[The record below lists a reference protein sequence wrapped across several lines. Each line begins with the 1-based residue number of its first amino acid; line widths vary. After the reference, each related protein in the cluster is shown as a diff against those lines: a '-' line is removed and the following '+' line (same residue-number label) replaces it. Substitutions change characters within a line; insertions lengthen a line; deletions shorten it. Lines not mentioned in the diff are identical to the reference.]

1 MGAFQSKEDTSI
13 VDFNK
18 KIYIVVDL
26 YLKSKIDNKKLNFD
40 ELKMS
45 VTLKKYL
52 RDILMNAFSK
62 ENLSVSLNENN
73 LLLISKIDKNN
84 ERTEHLELNA
94 IVELNQKENSTR
106 ELKIQKIKLNVLS
119 EFYEYTSKKYGIV
132 ISPDTTV
139 IILYNTLSEID
150 IYQKSR

>member
-1 MGAFQSKEDTSI
+1 
-13 VDFNK
+13 
-18 KIYIVVDL
+18 
-26 YLKSKIDNKKLNFD
+26 
-40 ELKMS
+40 
-45 VTLKKYL
+45 
-52 RDILMNAFSK
+52 MNAH
-62 ENLSVSLNENN
+62 
-73 LLLISKIDKNN
+73 
-84 ERTEHLELNA
+84 EHLELNA